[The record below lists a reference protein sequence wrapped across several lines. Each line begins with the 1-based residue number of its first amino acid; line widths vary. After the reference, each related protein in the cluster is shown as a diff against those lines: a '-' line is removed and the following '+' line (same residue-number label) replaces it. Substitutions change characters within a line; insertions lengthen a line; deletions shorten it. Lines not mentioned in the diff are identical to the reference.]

1 MSSIYKN
8 EQSGRS
14 MVEMLGVLA
23 IIGVLSIGG
32 ISGYSKAMAKYR
44 VNKTLDQISMLV
56 MNIRSLFS
64 ASVDYTGL
72 NDQTAIQMGII
83 PRDMLPSGTTETTA
97 TQIMNAY
104 QGGVFLATGSSG
116 GAGRS
121 FTVQYSGLTRE
132 ACVAIATADWG
143 SQAGS
148 GLVRISVKQ
157 GDTTKRKKVTFS
169 SACDAAGTGG
179 NNPTA
184 ANGGNF
190 CMNDMPITL
199 AEAAVSCASTQDI
212 GNAIEWEYY

>member
-1 MSSIYKN
+1 MNTLYKN

-64 ASVDYTGL
+64 ASVDYSGL
-72 NDQTAIQMGII
+72 EDKTAIQMGII

-97 TQIMNAY
+97 ESIINAY
-104 QGGVFLATGSSG
+104 QGSVFLSVGDEG
-116 GAGRS
+116 GDNRS
-121 FTVQYSGLTRE
+121 FSVEYTGLPRE

-148 GLVRISVKQ
+148 GLIRIHVGPGTDKRTETTFP
-157 GDTTKRKKVTFS
+157 GDAYEIDELPIS
-169 SACDAAGTGG
+169 LANAAQ
-179 NNPTA
+179 
-184 ANGGNF
+184 
-190 CMNDMPITL
+190 
-199 AEAAVSCASTQDI
+199 SCTSTSDI
-212 GNAIEWEYY
+212 GNGIKWEYY